1 MLALIDG
8 DILVYRC
15 AFAAEKTIYTLVDP
29 DSGVP
34 FGRFESA
41 AERRAFIKREQ
52 LEDHEYETETEVE
65 VEPLRNA
72 LANVESVLTK
82 IKQGVGTDDVRIF
95 LSHGQCFRHN
105 LATIQEYKGNRKEAR
120 KPEHYI
126 ECRDTLIEA
135 HGAIPFT
142 AIEADDALAIAQQD
156 ESTVIVSIDKDL
168 LQVPGFHY
176 NWVKGEKY
184 CVTPVVGLRK
194 LYMQVLTGDSTD
206 NIPGIFRMGEKTAR
220 GLITP
225 FETEYEM
232 LGLCE
237 NEWYEF
243 LESDLK
249 KPMADLER
257 HDEEISDVWQYRHWN
272 EEDTIVKTTLEIVD
286 EIHDLVKVGGV
297 KAIEAAQE
305 ANEEIPLS

>member
-41 AERRAFIKREQ
+41 AERRAFVKREQ

-142 AIEADDALAIAQQD
+142 AIEADDALAHPR
-156 ESTVIVSIDKDL
+156 S
-168 LQVPGFHY
+168 
-176 NWVKGEKY
+176 
-184 CVTPVVGLRK
+184 R
-194 LYMQVLTGDSTD
+194 
-206 NIPGIFRMGEKTAR
+206 
-220 GLITP
+220 
-225 FETEYEM
+225 
-232 LGLCE
+232 
-237 NEWYEF
+237 
-243 LESDLK
+243 
-249 KPMADLER
+249 
-257 HDEEISDVWQYRHWN
+257 
-272 EEDTIVKTTLEIVD
+272 
-286 EIHDLVKVGGV
+286 
-297 KAIEAAQE
+297 AAQTIHAG
-305 ANEEIPLS
+305 ANG